1 MPGFASIVNK
11 RAMTTYLLK
20 NVVSNFLFLVYW
32 NALMFLNYNAYLAL
46 SKNLFLT
53 FKHGVKIVRII
64 DLFLFF
70 RSPYLLPGVYEK
82 S

>member
-1 MPGFASIVNK
+1 
-11 RAMTTYLLK
+11 
-20 NVVSNFLFLVYW
+20 
-32 NALMFLNYNAYLAL
+32 MFLNYNAYLAL

-53 FKHGVKIVRII
+53 FKHGVKIVRKI